1 MANLRDIRRRIKSVK
16 NTAQI
21 TRAMQLVA
29 AAKMKKAQ
37 DQAMAGRD
45 YSSQLNAV
53 LSDISAGESEEA
65 SHPLLEVRE
74 GNRELVLLISTDK
87 GLCGP
92 LNTNLAKKLRATTS
106 DTADYVTVGR
116 KLRVMLEKL
125 QKNIL
130 ADFSVKDPVPFAEA
144 RAIASFLMKQF
155 KDGKYDKVSIIHMRF
170 INTLTQ
176 IPEMI
181 TLLPVQPPA
190 ASENDGLIPGSS
202 TDHLFEPSANE
213 VLASILPLY
222 GLALGLSAAT
232 AALLVSCIGLGSA
245 LTMLPAGL
253 LADRF
258 DDQARGRRSVMLAC
272 AAITLAAAA
281 LVPLVPQAPWLVW
294 PIVFIWGGAGGSLY
308 TMAMIDIG
316 AREKGITLV
325 NSTAVLVLTYTLGG
339 LAASSF
345 SGALIDWSPALGF
358 PLVLIGV
365 AGMGLAVLL
374 RTRHRQD
381 I

>member
-53 LSDISAGESEEA
+53 LSDISAGESEDA

-74 GNRELVLLISTDK
+74 GNRELVLVISTDK

-92 LNTNLAKKLRATTS
+92 LNTNLAKKLRSSTS

-116 KLRVMLEKL
+116 KLRIMLEKL

-144 RAIASFLMKQF
+144 RAIAAFLTKQF
-155 KDGKYDKVSIIHMRF
+155 TEGNYDKVSILHMRF
-170 INTLTQ
+170 VNTLTQ
-176 IPEMI
+176 VPEVI

-190 ASENDGLIPGSS
+190 ATDDAGAIPGSS
-202 TDHLFEPSANE
+202 ADHLFEPSPAE

-222 GLALGLSAAT
+222 INFQVYQALLEARATEHSARMVAMKAAT
-232 AALLVSCIGLGSA
+232 DNAKKFIKE
-245 LTMLPAGL
+245 LTLEYNKVRQG
-253 LADRF
+253 
-258 DDQARGRRSVMLAC
+258 
-272 AAITLAAAA
+272 AITAEL
-281 LVPLVPQAPWLVW
+281 LE
-294 PIVFIWGGAGGSLY
+294 I
-308 TMAMIDIG
+308 TTAMK
-316 AREKGITLV
+316 AME
-325 NSTAVLVLTYTLGG
+325 
-339 LAASSF
+339 
-345 SGALIDWSPALGF
+345 
-358 PLVLIGV
+358 
-365 AGMGLAVLL
+365 
-374 RTRHRQD
+374 
-381 I
+381 